1 MIRKL
6 NNVNVLSMHVS
17 EHLQAY
23 STALLFHRENKCK
36 HWDGITYL
44 DILNVEREEI
54 LDRTNESIVNTL
66 MLPFC

>member
-6 NNVNVLSMHVS
+6 NNVNMLTMHVG

-23 STALLFHRENKCK
+23 STALLLHREKKRK

-44 DILNVEREEI
+44 DSLDVER
-54 LDRTNESIVNTL
+54 RN
-66 MLPFC
+66 P